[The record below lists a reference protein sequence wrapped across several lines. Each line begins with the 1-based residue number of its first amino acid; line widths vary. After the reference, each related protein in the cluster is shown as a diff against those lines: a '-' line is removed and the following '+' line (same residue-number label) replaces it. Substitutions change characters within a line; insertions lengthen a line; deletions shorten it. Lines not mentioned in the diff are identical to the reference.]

1 MQLFTSIDDIPED
14 FGPVAVTI
22 GKFDGVHSGHRKV
35 LQRLKDVASA
45 RGLRSVVVT
54 FDRNPMSLL
63 NPDACPQALLSKEQ
77 KLERLATTDV
87 DATLMLTFDHALSQ
101 VSAEEFVSS
110 VLVKALKTSVIL
122 VGADFRFGARGAGDV
137 VLLRSFEAEHGFE
150 VDVIDDVAVEEGR
163 RVSSTLVR
171 ELLSEGRVAE
181 ASQLLTAL
189 HSVRGVVVL
198 GQQRGRELGYP
209 TANLAPNPEGFIP
222 ADGVYAAW
230 LVVDGTKYAAAVSI
244 GNNPTF
250 EGVAEK
256 QVEAH
261 ALDQDFDLYG
271 KRVEVE
277 FVEFTR
283 GMVKFSSIEPLVEQ
297 MCRDEEMVRGI
308 LGVPPK
314 QVAGTPKSD

>member
-1 MQLFTSIDDIPED
+1 MDVFDSIDAVPAT

-22 GKFDGVHSGHRKV
+22 GKFDGVHSGHRAV
-35 LQRLKDVASA
+35 LARLRAVAA
-45 RGLRSVVVT
+45 ERGLRSVVVT

-63 NPDACPQALLSKEQ
+63 NPAACPQPLLSKEQ

-87 DATLMLTFDHALSQ
+87 DAALVLTFDRALSE
-101 VSAEEFVSS
+101 VSADDFVAT
-110 VLVKALKTSVIL
+110 VLAGALDTKVVL

-137 VLLRSFEAEHGFE
+137 ALLRTLGNNHGFD
-150 VDVIDDVAVEEGR
+150 VVVIDDIALEEGR
-163 RVSSTLVR
+163 RVSSTFVR

-181 ASQLLTAL
+181 AGQLLTAP

-209 TANLAPNPEGFIP
+209 TANLDRNSEGFIP

-230 LVVDGTKYAAAVSI
+230 LVVDGVRFASAVSI

-250 EGVAEK
+250 DGVPEK

-261 ALDQDFDLYG
+261 ALDQDFDIYG
-271 KRVEVE
+271 KRVEIE
-277 FVEFTR
+277 FVEYVR
-283 GMVKFSSIEPLVEQ
+283 GMVKYTTVDALIEQ
-297 MCRDEEMVRGI
+297 MCLDEIAVREI
-308 LGVPPK
+308 LGVSAK
-314 QVAGTPKSD
+314 KTPKK